1 MDIKYWNSLASGFD
15 NHVFEIVHSD
25 MHGILKEQVGLV
37 AKGNKTAADLGCGT
51 GSLLPHL
58 CSKFK
63 TVYAVD
69 FAARILSVAK
79 QRNDSANVQ
88 YLTHNL
94 AGVNPLPFTVD
105 VTFSVNS
112 LICTSNSKRQNI
124 AQSIWRATKKNGLC
138 VVVVPSMESVIHT
151 YQALVRCKVRN
162 ETDHRH
168 AIRTMDRLYKKE
180 VLSSVDGVVSI
191 GGTPTKCYTREE
203 ITIFLSDIGFTIE
216 RVLRVEYP
224 WTEILDNTP
233 RWLKEPYPWDWCI
246 LGRRS

>member
-1 MDIKYWNSLASGFD
+1 MNIKYWNSLASEFD
-15 NHVFEIVHSD
+15 NHVFEIVNSD
-25 MHGILKEQVGLV
+25 LHGIIKEQVGLV
-37 AKGNKTAADLGCGT
+37 AKGKDTAADLGCGT

-69 FAARILSVAK
+69 FAANILRVAK
-79 QRNDSANVQ
+79 QRNDYTNVQ

-112 LICTSNSKRQNI
+112 LICTSNAKRQNM

-151 YQALVRCKVRN
+151 YQTLVRCKVRN
-162 ETDHRH
+162 EIDHRH

-180 VLSSVDGVVSI
+180 VLSPVDGVVSI

-216 RVLRVEYP
+216 RILRVEYP